1 MLNKLKAFF
10 QTEIQENKTDGIAQ
24 RNLACAALLVETA
37 MVDQNFDES
46 ETEALFTALKTQF
59 NLNEDACVQ
68 LKELAQEE
76 SQKATSTHQF
86 TQLINQHCSP
96 EEKFELIK
104 SMWSIAYADNDLD
117 KYEEALIRKV
127 SELIYV
133 SHSDF
138 IRAKLLVREER
149 S

>member
-10 QTEIQENKTDGIAQ
+10 QTEIQENKTDGIAK

-68 LKELAQEE
+68 LKELAHEE

-86 TQLINQHCSP
+86 TQLIVN
-96 EEKFELIK
+96 
-104 SMWSIAYADNDLD
+104 
-117 KYEEALIRKV
+117 RT
-127 SELIYV
+127 
-133 SHSDF
+133 
-138 IRAKLLVREER
+138 
-149 S
+149 